1 MQKKHN
7 HCMNEEIDRLEIKI
21 GFLEG
26 QAEELN
32 EVVIGQEKAIQE
44 LMKRIE
50 LLEKKVSDL
59 EEVSGEARPNR
70 RPPHY

>member
-1 MQKKHN
+1 
-7 HCMNEEIDRLEIKI
+7 MNEEIDRLEIKI